1 MAKRNAVKEPALK
14 EIIKKQREFFATG
27 KTRDVRVRK
36 EYLKKLKQAVKA
48 REQDIIEALYSDFR
62 KPVLETFVSE
72 IGTVLVELS
81 EAICKLKK
89 WSKPQRVCTPLTH
102 LPGKSRIYPEPY
114 GVVLV
119 ISPWNYPFN
128 LAMAP
133 VIGALSA
140 GNTVILKP
148 ASASPCTGRV
158 LDRILG
164 EVFPPE
170 YVKVLPGEEV
180 KKTLLDYEYDYI
192 FFTGGPEIGRE
203 VMEKASKHLTPVT
216 LELGG
221 KSPCV
226 VADDADIAVAAR
238 RIAWGKFFNCGQ
250 TCVAP
255 DYLLVTEKAK
265 PQLFEAMKKEINTFY
280 GENPKISPDFSRI
293 ISDRHWARIEKL
305 LRRGKIITGG
315 ETDAATR
322 YIAPTII
329 DNVKPSDPVMQE
341 EIFGPVLPVITVASM
356 DEAVKFINERPKP
369 LAFYLFTKSGRLKKR
384 FLNETSFGGGCI
396 NDTLMHFPNNHM
408 PFGGVGLSGMG
419 SYHGRKSFDTFTHY
433 KSVFHNVNWF
443 DFPVRYAPY
452 KDSALKLMK
461 MVMR

>member
-1 MAKRNAVKEPALK
+1 
-14 EIIKKQREFFATG
+14 
-27 KTRDVRVRK
+27 
-36 EYLKKLKQAVKA
+36 
-48 REQDIIEALYSDFR
+48 
-62 KPVLETFVSE
+62 VLETFVSE

-81 EAICKLKK
+81 EAICKVKK
-89 WSKPQRVCTPLTH
+89 WSKPQRACTPLTH
-102 LPGKSRIYPEPY
+102 LPGKSRVYPEPY

-148 ASASPCTGRV
+148 ASASPATGKV
-158 LDRILG
+158 LDKILS

-170 YVKVLPGEEV
+170 YVKVLAGEEV

-192 FFTGGPEIGRE
+192 FFTGGPDIGRE
-203 VMEKASKHLTPVT
+203 VMAKAAKFLTPVT

-226 VADDADIAVAAR
+226 VADDADISIAAR

-255 DYLLVTEKAK
+255 DYLIVTEKNK
-265 PQLFEAMKKEINTFY
+265 QLLFDAMKKEINTFF
-280 GENPKISPDFSRI
+280 GDNPKVSPDFSRI
-293 ISDRHWARIEKL
+293 INDKHWVRIEKL
-305 LRRGKIITGG
+305 LRKGKIVTGG
-315 ETDAATR
+315 EKDSATR
-322 YIAPTII
+322 FIAPTII
-329 DNVKPSDPVMQE
+329 DNIKPSDPVMQE
-341 EIFGPVLPVITVASM
+341 EIFGPVLPVITVTSM
-356 DEAVKFINERPKP
+356 DEAIKFINDRPKP
-369 LAFYLFTKSGRLKKR
+369 LALYLFTKNSRLKKR

-396 NDTLMHFPNNHM
+396 NDTLMHFPNGHM

-419 SYHGRKSFDTFTHY
+419 SYHGKKSFDTFTHY

-452 KDSALKLMK
+452 RDSALKLLKIVMK
-461 MVMR
+461 